1 MLVRIGEWLFRHRG
15 WVPGPAIVVL
25 VYATNPFGL
34 HTGVGLGTVWLGALV
49 RLWSALHMGPNG
61 RSREPVVEKLVYT
74 GPYELTRNPLYI
86 ANIAIYTGVGIATLG
101 LSGGVGVLLASCLHY
116 TAIVRFEEDF
126 LEHRLGEIY
135 RSYRNRVPRWLGEA
149 APVHAAAPKGILSER
164 ANAAMRSERTT
175 VILCGIVTLLVLI
188 QSVSVG

>member
-1 MLVRIGEWLFRHRG
+1 LPI
-15 WVPGPAIVVL
+15 PAFAGL
-25 VYATNPFGL
+25 VYATIPFGL
-34 HTGVGLGTVWLGALV
+34 QTGAGLGTVWLGALV
-49 RLWSALHMGPNG
+49 RLWSAIHMGPNG
-61 RSREPVVEKLVYT
+61 RSRTPTVEKLVYT

-86 ANIAIYTGVGIATLG
+86 ANIAIYTGVGVATIG
-101 LSGGVGVLLASCLHY
+101 LWGGSAMFLCSSLYY

-149 APVHAAAPKGILSER
+149 APVHAAAPKGILAER

-175 VILCGIVTLLVLI
+175 LMLCGIVTLLVLI
-188 QSVSVG
+188 RSVSAG